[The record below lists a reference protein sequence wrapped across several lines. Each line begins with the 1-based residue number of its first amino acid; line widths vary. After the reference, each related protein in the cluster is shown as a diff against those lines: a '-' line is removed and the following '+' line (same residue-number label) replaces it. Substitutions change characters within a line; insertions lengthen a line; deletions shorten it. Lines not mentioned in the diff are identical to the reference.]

1 LEEIAGIVSFGNAS
15 KVEVKD
21 KVKVKRIHKNGGIRM
36 IEDTYFIS
44 EMKSN
49 ILSISQLI
57 KKGYKIFLNRRSL
70 NLEDKIDIL
79 VLSVEMTLNEI
90 FKLDLNTIQERSL
103 KLSRENKNELCHLRF
118 GHIRYAGLKETV
130 KK

>member
-1 LEEIAGIVSFGNAS
+1 
-15 KVEVKD
+15 
-21 KVKVKRIHKNGGIRM
+21 M
-36 IEDTYFIS
+36 IEDTYFIP

-49 ILSISQLI
+49 ILSISQLM
-57 KKGYKIFLNRRSL
+57 KKGYKIFSNRRSL

-79 VLSVEMTLNEI
+79 VISVEMTSNEI

-103 KLSRENKNELCHLRF
+103 KLSRENKNELCHLR
-118 GHIRYAGLKETV
+118 YAGLKETV